1 MMDPRRAPE
10 KLPAQGEKL
19 IVALDVDS
27 ADAARAVIADL
38 TGVVDKFKIGLQL
51 FSAAGAI
58 FVREV
63 VERGVRVFLDLKFH
77 DIPNTVSRAGIEA
90 ARLGVWMFNVHASG
104 GGEMM
109 RRTAEDVV
117 EFCEKSNL
125 AVPLII
131 GVTVLTSS
139 NVNTLREIGVEQ
151 NVENQVVRLARL
163 TAESGLHGAVASPN
177 EIEAVRNAVNNP
189 IFLIITPGIRPLS
202 ATNNDQKRVTTPG
215 DAISKGSDYLVIGRP
230 IVAAP
235 HPRREA
241 VRIMEEMNASRQLP
255 DKNL

>member
-10 KLPAQGEKL
+10 QLPAQGEKL

-38 TGVVDKFKIGLQL
+38 SGVVDTFKIGFQL

-63 VERGVRVFLDLKFH
+63 VESGVRVFLDLKFH

-109 RRTAEDVV
+109 RQTAEDVV

-125 AVPLII
+125 AVPLMI

-139 NVNTLREIGVEQ
+139 NANTLREIGVEQ

-177 EIEAVRNAVNNP
+177 EIEAVRNAVDDPN
-189 IFLIITPGIRPLS
+189 FLIITPGIRPLS
-202 ATNNDQKRVTTPG
+202 ATNDDQKRVMTPG
-215 DAISKGSDYLVIGRP
+215 DATSKGSDYLVIGRP

-241 VRIMEEMNASRQLP
+241 VKILEEMNASRQLP
-255 DKNL
+255 DKNV